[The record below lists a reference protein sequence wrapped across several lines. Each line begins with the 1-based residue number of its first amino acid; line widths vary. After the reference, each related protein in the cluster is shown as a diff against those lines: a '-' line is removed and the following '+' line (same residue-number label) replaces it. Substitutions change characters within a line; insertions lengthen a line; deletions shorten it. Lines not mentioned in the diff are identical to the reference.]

1 MPNTRRRKKKA
12 SPLPTII
19 VLTLAL
25 ALVVFAIVQLS
36 PSLFQTTAEVTS
48 GNLGNQYKAQAV
60 IVRDETLT
68 DAEGLTRVK
77 YSADEGEYLYKGG
90 KIAEVYASGYSQ
102 TDINKLAN
110 VRASIKE
117 HIKTALN
124 DAYTDARR
132 DRHDSQVMDYV
143 REIGL
148 LVQSGGRGNLVNMER
163 QLGSAMASRQAYLK
177 EKYASTD
184 TTLMALYDDETALN
198 KKIQTW
204 TTTHLADRE
213 CIVSFYTDGYE
224 TILTPTALDSIG
236 IGQVR
241 SVLAGDAPTLTTS
254 QRGRTAIFRQVTPT
268 GWYALLLSS
277 DKNWSPVVGE
287 NYELRL
293 SGAGD
298 TAVVGQ
304 VESYSRAGNDLLV
317 RMYVAGDVRPVLNL
331 RTTEMTVGQLYAAA
345 LQVPLKAIRQQS
357 GQTGVVRTDQGG
369 MFVPVTIVDQ
379 NHEFAFVQPV
389 MPGALMEGQ
398 KVRVF

>member
-1 MPNTRRRKKKA
+1 MRNTRRRKKSSA
-12 SPLPTII
+12 LPTLII
-19 VLTLAL
+19 LVLAL
-25 ALVVFAIVQLS
+25 GIIIFVITQVGG
-36 PSLFQTTAEVTS
+36 SLFQRTAEVTS

-90 KIAEVYASGYSQ
+90 IIAQVYASGYSQ

-110 VRASIKE
+110 TRASIKE
-117 HIKTALN
+117 HLKIALN
-124 DAYTDARR
+124 DAYTDVRR
-132 DRHDSQVMDYV
+132 DRLDSQVMDYV

-148 LVQSGGRGNLVNMER
+148 LVQNGDRGNLVNMER
-163 QLGSAMASRQAYLK
+163 QLSSAMSSRQAYLK

-184 TTLMALYDDETALN
+184 TTLMALYDDETQLN

-224 TILTPTALDSIG
+224 TILTPAVLDSIT

-254 QRGRTAIFRQVTPT
+254 QRGRTAIFRQVNPT
-268 GWYALLLSS
+268 GWYALLLST

-287 NYELRL
+287 QYELRL
-293 SGAGD
+293 SSAGD

-317 RMYVAGDVRPVLNL
+317 RMQVTGDVRPVLNL

-379 NHEFAFVQPV
+379 NHEYAFVQPI
-389 MPGALMEGQ
+389 MPGALVEGQ